1 MIEKYGYWTVDEK
14 KFLKKYDALLYAT
27 ANRGTVKFYYHD
39 DVWKNFDR
47 SQLGKQSLSSLYKQR
62 AQQLRDTYDYII
74 IYFSGGS
81 DSNNALYSFIDNNIK
96 VDEVCVKWP
105 KALQNGKFYTPD
117 STDRSS
123 RNYWSE
129 WNFAV
134 KPALLKLQS
143 THPEI
148 KITIKDYT
156 EDIHNFDID
165 FQCENLNF
173 IRPGGIM
180 VNSVVSDSEL
190 ELVNRGKKVGH
201 VYGVDKPLL
210 FLWKEKTYMFFND
223 QCIDQAGKSLHSPMG
238 TECFYWTPDFP
249 ILPFEQAYQLSQYY
263 KNNPDK
269 RDFLWSNT
277 VHTTE
282 EKGNINQFQN
292 DLARSLMYTNWDNR
306 FQADK
311 HTSVDRRDKFSWIY
325 EVDELQR
332 YRDQYFYNLK
342 HRVSLI
348 DDEYL
353 QRSSDKSIPVFKDIY
368 SNYFYVD
375 SF

>member
-1 MIEKYGYWTVDEK
+1 MIEKYGYWTVK
-14 KFLKKYDALLYAT
+14 GQNFLKKYDALLYAT
-27 ANRGTVKFYYHD
+27 ANGGKVNFYYHD

-47 SQLGKQSLSSLYKQR
+47 SLLGKQSLNSLYKQR
-62 AQQLRDTYDYII
+62 AQQIRDNYDYVIV
-74 IYFSGGS
+74 YYSGGA
-81 DSNNALYSFIDNNIK
+81 DSNNALYSFLNNNIQ

-105 KALQNGKFYTPD
+105 KSLQDGKFYTPNI
-117 STDRSS
+117 TNRSAK
-123 RNYWSE
+123 NYWSE
-129 WNFAV
+129 WDYAV
-134 KPALLKLQS
+134 KPNLLKLQS
-143 THPEI
+143 DHPKI

-156 EDIHNFDID
+156 DDIHKFDID

-180 VNSVVSDSEL
+180 LNSVVSDSEL
-190 ELVNRGKKVGH
+190 ELINRGKRVAH

-223 QCIDQAGKSLHSPMG
+223 QCVDQAGISLNNPMG

-269 RDFLWSNT
+269 RKYIWSDKI
-277 VHTTE
+277 HTTE
-282 EKGNINQFQN
+282 ERGKINQFQN
-292 DLARSLMYTNWDNR
+292 DLARTLMYTTWDNR

-311 HTSVDRRDKFSWIY
+311 VTSVDRRDKFSWIY
-325 EVDELQR
+325 EVDELER
-332 YRDQYFYNLK
+332 FRNQYFYNLK

-348 DDEYL
+348 NDEYL
-353 QRSSDKSIPVFKDIY
+353 SRSSENSIPVYKVLQT
-368 SNYFYVD
+368 NYFYVD